1 MASVILRKVTKQFG
15 PKVVLEEVSLEVR
28 TGETM
33 GLVGANGAGKTT
45 LFRLVSGNYDPD
57 TGTVTGSRGLEVGLL
72 AQDETPSA
80 PSTARSVGPSTVC
93 WNWRESFSNCR
104 SACRP
109 RGTRTV
115 SGR

>member
-57 TGTVTGSRGLEVGLL
+57 TGTVTGSRGLEIGLL
-72 AQDETPSA
+72 AQEPQLDSE
-80 PSTARSVGPSTVC
+80 
-93 WNWRESFSNCR
+93 
-104 SACRP
+104 
-109 RGTRTV
+109 RTV
-115 SGR
+115 HGEVGRAFDRLL